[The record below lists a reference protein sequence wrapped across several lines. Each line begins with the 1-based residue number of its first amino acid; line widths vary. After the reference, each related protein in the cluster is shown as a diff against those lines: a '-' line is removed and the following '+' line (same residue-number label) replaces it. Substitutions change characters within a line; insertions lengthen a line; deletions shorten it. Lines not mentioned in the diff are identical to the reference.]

1 MTPTQIICALAV
13 AGTGLIGSATGAAAA
28 PALASAQAAVVFSSP
43 TTCEVTLTVAISGAA
58 TMEHRLEALEGSRT
72 ELVEVRGATT
82 AGEVR
87 DVGRT
92 KALTVTPSGTTPYAI
107 HYRYT
112 QTPDKPN
119 RCPIWLPTAP
129 ADGRSRNVTIAVELP
144 DQTVASGT
152 MPAFT
157 WQGTHGTAT
166 LPHLPAFVIVPY
178 TGAGEA
184 RPWDVSRVMD
194 AVALATLVGA
204 SGVWLKRRRRA

>member
-1 MTPTQIICALAV
+1 MPQRYARALLTLAAV
-13 AGTGLIGSATGAAAA
+13 AVVVTAA
-28 PALASAQAAVVFSSP
+28 PAVSAPALTSAQAAIAFASP
-43 TTCEVTLTVAISGAA
+43 TACEVTLTVTVTGAA

-72 ELVEVRGATT
+72 ELVEVRGAA

-87 DVGRT
+87 DTGRT
-92 KALTVTPSGTTPYAI
+92 KALMVTPSGATPYSI
-107 HYRYT
+107 HYRFE
-112 QTPDKPN
+112 QTTEKPN

-129 ADGRSRNVTIAVELP
+129 ADGRSRNVTIAVDLP

-178 TGAGEA
+178 TGVGEP

-204 SGVWLKRRRRA
+204 SGVWLRRRRRT